1 MGPCAVAAKALGNTP
16 EEEYKEGL
24 SQIAKV
30 RSTPLI
36 PSVIRA
42 MYLFI
47 Y

>member
-16 EEEYKEGL
+16 EEEYKDGL

-36 PSVIRA
+36 PIITHA
-42 MYLFI
+42 MYLFS